1 MKINNNLD
9 YITAEI
15 RKLNEV
21 KEMLLN
27 LKTEFPKSIDVLYN
41 EGNRDKHFVTLKS
54 SVENSERDLTN
65 FIQKLDENIQSLM
78 KLEQLISS
86 YYSIQL

>member
-86 YYSIQL
+86 YYSVQL

>member
-41 EGNRDKHFVTLKS
+41 EGNRDKYCISTGWFLCS
-54 SVENSERDLTN
+54 RIY
-65 FIQKLDENIQSLM
+65 IQI
-78 KLEQLISS
+78 
-86 YYSIQL
+86 

>member
-21 KEMLLN
+21 KGMLLN

-65 FIQKLDENIQSLM
+65 FIQTLDENIQSLM
-78 KLEQLISS
+78 KFEQLISS
-86 YYSIQL
+86 YYSIPL

>member
-1 MKINNNLD
+1 
-9 YITAEI
+9 
-15 RKLNEV
+15 
-21 KEMLLN
+21 MLLN

-65 FIQKLDENIQSLM
+65 FIQTLDENIQSLM

>member
-65 FIQKLDENIQSLM
+65 FIQTLDENIQSLM

>member
-65 FIQKLDENIQSLM
+65 FIQTLDENIQSLM

-86 YYSIQL
+86 SYSIQL